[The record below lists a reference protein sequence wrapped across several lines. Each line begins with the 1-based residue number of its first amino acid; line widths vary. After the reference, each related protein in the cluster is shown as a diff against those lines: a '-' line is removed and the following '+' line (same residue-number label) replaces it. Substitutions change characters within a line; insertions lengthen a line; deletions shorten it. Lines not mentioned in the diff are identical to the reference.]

1 MKDVLGEAISDYFY
15 KRSAAKLWV
24 NNKYGPREEMP
35 TDTYFRD
42 PDDMPELEWV
52 AVQQCRGRILDI
64 GAGAGSHS
72 LILQQMGL
80 DITAV
85 SFQAVLCNDWG
96 QSICI
101 FKGWMEEKCGSS
113 LQFRKQNTTDAL
125 CRGNHEP

>member
-1 MKDVLGEAISDYFY
+1 MEHPRCPPWLAALVMSQTLDAFSALCIHPHYQQIWGFFLEGFLDSALEGLVGRFRFWYGVLEGQDN
-15 KRSAAKLWV
+15 W
-24 NNKYGPREEMP
+24 
-35 TDTYFRD
+35 
-42 PDDMPELEWV
+42 
-52 AVQQCRGRILDI
+52 
-64 GAGAGSHS
+64 
-72 LILQQMGL
+72 QMGL